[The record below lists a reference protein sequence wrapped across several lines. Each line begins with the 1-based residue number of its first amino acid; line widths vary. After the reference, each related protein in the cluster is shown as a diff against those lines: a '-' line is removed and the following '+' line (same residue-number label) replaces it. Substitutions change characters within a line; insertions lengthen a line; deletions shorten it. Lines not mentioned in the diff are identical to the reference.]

1 MSQSSHRP
9 LRSSVPSPG
18 ELCWLLLAGT
28 WSSSGS
34 EAACA
39 RGGATPS
46 LTGGVSTSTMAGG
59 GRTAARTGFW
69 ASVSPREPGRQEEL
83 PAWVGRQPSPPITP
97 WHSASAASP
106 LRQTRIQIKC
116 NHKKVPSRR
125 QGAAGPRPV
134 SHVLATDMSTNA
146 STSKHALACGHPG
159 LPPGV
164 VSRLQSLSLR
174 RKGHASEPHRAQ
186 GAYPGRAM
194 GQHAPRTHANCPEA
208 PPPGPPPIRDGT
220 VRKKNL
226 ECAPDPPSSPAW
238 GRPPSPRMSAQLGVS
253 CSSCYGFACDARFA
267 PEQVNFATIKH

>member
-39 RGGATPS
+39 RGAATPS

-59 GRTAARTGFW
+59 GRTSARTGFW

-83 PAWVGRQPSPPITP
+83 PAWVGSQPSPPITP

-146 STSKHALACGHPG
+146 STSKHAPACGHPG

-164 VSRLQSLSLR
+164 VSRLQSLILR

-208 PPPGPPPIRDGT
+208 HPRAPLPSGMAPFERKIWNAHLILRPRPLGGVPLHRECQLSWAFH
-220 VRKKNL
+220 VRVVTFLLAMRVLLRSKSIL
-226 ECAPDPPSSPAW
+226 L
-238 GRPPSPRMSAQLGVS
+238 Q
-253 CSSCYGFACDARFA
+253 
-267 PEQVNFATIKH
+267 